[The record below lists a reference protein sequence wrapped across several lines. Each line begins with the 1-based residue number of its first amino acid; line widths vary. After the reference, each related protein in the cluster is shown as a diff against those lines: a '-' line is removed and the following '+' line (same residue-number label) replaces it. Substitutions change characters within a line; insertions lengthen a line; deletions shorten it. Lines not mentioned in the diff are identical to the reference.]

1 MKYLCSF
8 TISQNDSYTLTQTGK
23 TKILSF
29 SLRTGLIS
37 QRYCAAPL
45 SRSWQAIKGV
55 QHIHLP
61 TVSTYSPQPHTPFRP
76 LISKQYIS
84 IMPAAIIPRDDDPS
98 TPILALDAFPPTG
111 EPEHK
116 KLSSWDLYASMG
128 SPKYVV
134 APMVDQ
140 SELAWRILS
149 RRHGAQLVY
158 TPMINSRR
166 FSQMTAT
173 HGPEHDVDFWIA
185 KDKALQEE
193 GARSIEFKPGESSA
207 EGLRGS
213 SIDTDEPVIVQFC
226 GNDPELLLQS
236 AKIVE
241 PYCQAVD
248 LNLGCPQHIAKRGH
262 YGSFLQ
268 SDWQLIFR
276 LINILHIN
284 LKVPVTAKMRVF
296 DCVDRTVAYAQMLER
311 AGAQII
317 TVHGRTREMKGHNTG
332 LADWEKIKAVKKAVK
347 VPVLA
352 NGNIL
357 YHEDI
362 QRALNIT
369 GADGVMSAEGNL
381 YNPTI
386 FANAPTSPTDLFPLS
401 PAFPFPRLINLIR
414 EYLDICERLHTPT
427 AGSAIKAHLFR
438 LARPALE
445 VHRDLRPMLG
455 QASLDLKAT
464 GKARFKVFYA
474 FVDRLAEL
482 LEADETMSDYASKI
496 AEAESKRT
504 PTYSWQAATGGN
516 DPDYVPHWLAQ
527 PYYRK
532 TMPPKEE
539 VGEAAEAR
547 KEKRKLRLEQTALL
561 SKEKAASNSS
571 GLTTIN
577 DIQAQDE
584 ENTMKSDNVAADA
597 DSNKRARVG

>member
-1 MKYLCSF
+1 
-8 TISQNDSYTLTQTGK
+8 
-23 TKILSF
+23 
-29 SLRTGLIS
+29 
-37 QRYCAAPL
+37 
-45 SRSWQAIKGV
+45 
-55 QHIHLP
+55 
-61 TVSTYSPQPHTPFRP
+61 
-76 LISKQYIS
+76 
-84 IMPAAIIPRDDDPS
+84 MPAAITPKDDDPN
-98 TPILALDAFPPTG
+98 TPILTLDAFPQTG

-116 KLSSWDLYASMG
+116 KLTSWDLFASMG

-166 FSQMTAT
+166 FSQMTAS

-193 GARSIEFKPGESSA
+193 GAKFIDYKPGESSTQ
-207 EGLRGS
+207 GMKIGMN
-213 SIDTDEPVIVQFC
+213 DTDEPVIVQFC

-276 LINILHIN
+276 LINTLHIN
-284 LKVPVTAKMRVF
+284 LRIPVTAKMRVF
-296 DCVDRTVAYAQMLER
+296 DCVDRTVAYARMLER

-332 LADWEKIKAVKKAVK
+332 LADWQKIKAVKKAVK

-352 NGNIL
+352 NGNVL
-357 YHEDI
+357 YHEDV
-362 QRALNIT
+362 QRALDVT

-386 FANAPTSPTDLFPLS
+386 FSDAPNSPTDLFPLT
-401 PAFPFPRLINLIR
+401 PTFPFPRLVSLAR
-414 EYLDICERLHTPT
+414 EYLDICQNLHTPT

-455 QASLDLKAT
+455 QSSLDLKAT
-464 GKARFKVFYA
+464 GRARFKAFYA
-474 FVDRLAEL
+474 FVDRLADL
-482 LEADETMSDYASKI
+482 LEADEKSSEYASKI
-496 AEAESKRT
+496 AEAQALQKNHT
-504 PTYSWQAATGGN
+504 HSWQAAIDGN
-516 DPDYVPHWLAQ
+516 DPEYVPHWLAQ

-532 TMPPKEE
+532 AMPPKEE
-539 VGEAAEAR
+539 VIEEAEAR
-547 KEKRKLRLEQTALL
+547 KQKRKLRLEQTALTQN
-561 SKEKAASNSS
+561 EKTATSS
-571 GLTTIN
+571 DGLTTIN
-577 DIQAQDE
+577 DIQIRDE
-584 ENTMKSDNVAADA
+584 EKTMDSDKIAMDGAE
-597 DSNKRARVG
+597 SNKRVRVG

>member
-1 MKYLCSF
+1 
-8 TISQNDSYTLTQTGK
+8 
-23 TKILSF
+23 
-29 SLRTGLIS
+29 
-37 QRYCAAPL
+37 
-45 SRSWQAIKGV
+45 
-55 QHIHLP
+55 
-61 TVSTYSPQPHTPFRP
+61 
-76 LISKQYIS
+76 
-84 IMPAAIIPRDDDPS
+84 MPAVELPKDDDPS
-98 TPILALDAFPPTG
+98 NPILALDAFPPTG

-166 FSQMTAT
+166 FSQMTAS

-207 EGLRGS
+207 EGLKS
-213 SIDTDEPVIVQFC
+213 NSIDTDEPVIVQFC

-332 LADWEKIKAVKKAVK
+332 LADWQKIKAVKKAVK

-357 YHEDI
+357 YHEDV
-362 QRALNIT
+362 QRALDVT

-386 FANAPTSPTDLFPLS
+386 FADAPASPTDLFPLS
-401 PAFPFPRLINLIR
+401 PAFPFPRLISLAR

-438 LARPALE
+438 LTRPALE

-455 QASLDLKAT
+455 QSSLDLKAT
-464 GKARFKVFYA
+464 GKARFKAFYY

-482 LEADETMSDYASKI
+482 LEADEKLSEYSSKI
-496 AEAESKRT
+496 AEAQSQQN
-504 PTYSWQAATGGN
+504 PTFSWQAATGGN

-561 SKEKAASNSS
+561 SKVNSN

-584 ENTMKSDNVAADA
+584 EGTMNSEVE
-597 DSNKRARVG
+597 SNKRVRVG